1 MNDPHAEH
9 HGHDHGHDQGHD
21 HGHDHGQDS
30 DLPEEEKV
38 RRAGHVVLDAVVA
51 ADVGG
56 DDPDRAQAAMEL
68 VFEHLLEIDAIE
80 LLLDEESEELELDI
94 SPLIGGVMLVVRRL
108 VAELAAR
115 DGLDEETVVMSVR
128 AALDAAAG

>member
-1 MNDPHAEH
+1 MTDPHAEH
-9 HGHDHGHDQGHD
+9 HGHGHD
-21 HGHDHGQDS
+21 HDHGS

-56 DDPDRAQAAMEL
+56 DDPDKAQAAMEL

-115 DGLDEETVVMSVR
+115 DGVDEETIVMSVR

>member
-21 HGHDHGQDS
+21 HGHDHGHDS

-68 VFEHLLEIDAIE
+68 VFEHLL
-80 LLLDEESEELELDI
+80 
-94 SPLIGGVMLVVRRL
+94 
-108 VAELAAR
+108 
-115 DGLDEETVVMSVR
+115 
-128 AALDAAAG
+128 

>member
-1 MNDPHAEH
+1 MTDPHAEH
-9 HGHDHGHDQGHD
+9 HDHDHDHG
-21 HGHDHGQDS
+21 S

-56 DDPDRAQAAMEL
+56 DDPDKAQAAMEL
-68 VFEHLLEIDAIE
+68 VFEDLLEVDAIE

-115 DGLDEETVVMSVR
+115 DGVDEETIVMSVR

>member
-9 HGHDHGHDQGHD
+9 HGHDHD
-21 HGHDHGQDS
+21 HGHDS

-115 DGLDEETVVMSVR
+115 DGLDEEAVVMSVR

>member
-1 MNDPHAEH
+1 MTDPHAEH
-9 HGHDHGHDQGHD
+9 HD
-21 HGHDHGQDS
+21 HGHDHDHDHGS

-56 DDPDRAQAAMEL
+56 DDPDKAQAAMEL
-68 VFEHLLEIDAIE
+68 VFEHLLEIDAIQ

-115 DGLDEETVVMSVR
+115 DGVDEETIVMSVR

>member
-1 MNDPHAEH
+1 MTDPHAEH
-9 HGHDHGHDQGHD
+9 HD
-21 HGHDHGQDS
+21 HGHDHGHGS

-115 DGLDEETVVMSVR
+115 DGVDEEAVVMTVR

>member
-1 MNDPHAEH
+1 MTDPHAEH
-9 HGHDHGHDQGHD
+9 HEHDHDHGH
-21 HGHDHGQDS
+21 DS

-56 DDPDRAQAAMEL
+56 DDPDKAQAAMEL

-115 DGLDEETVVMSVR
+115 DGVDEETIVMSVR

>member
-9 HGHDHGHDQGHD
+9 HGHGHD
-21 HGHDHGQDS
+21 HDHGS

-56 DDPDRAQAAMEL
+56 DDPDKAQAAMEL

-115 DGLDEETVVMSVR
+115 DGVDEETIVMSVR

>member
-9 HGHDHGHDQGHD
+9 PGHDHGA
-21 HGHDHGQDS
+21 

-56 DDPDRAQAAMEL
+56 DDPDKAQAAMEL

-115 DGLDEETVVMSVR
+115 DGVDEETIVMSVR

>member
-1 MNDPHAEH
+1 MTDPHAEH
-9 HGHDHGHDQGHD
+9 HD
-21 HGHDHGQDS
+21 HGHDHDHGS

-56 DDPDRAQAAMEL
+56 EDPDKAQAAMEL

-115 DGLDEETVVMSVR
+115 DGVDEETIVMSVR

>member
-1 MNDPHAEH
+1 MDPHAEH
-9 HGHDHGHDQGHD
+9 HDHEAE
-21 HGHDHGQDS
+21 
-30 DLPEEEKV
+30 LPEEEKV

-56 DDPDRAQAAMEL
+56 DAPDKAQAAMEL

-80 LLLDEESEELELDI
+80 LLLDEETEELELDI

>member
-1 MNDPHAEH
+1 MTDPHAEH
-9 HGHDHGHDQGHD
+9 HD
-21 HGHDHGQDS
+21 HGHDHDHDHGS

-56 DDPDRAQAAMEL
+56 DDPDKAQAAMEL